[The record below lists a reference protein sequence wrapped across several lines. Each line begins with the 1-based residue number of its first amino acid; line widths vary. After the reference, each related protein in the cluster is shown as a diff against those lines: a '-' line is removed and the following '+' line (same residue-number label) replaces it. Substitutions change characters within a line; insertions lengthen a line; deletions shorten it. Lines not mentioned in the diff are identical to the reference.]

1 MTTALHR
8 LSTAVGVA
16 LGAASVIAS
25 MGGCGGPRGS
35 LEQLSVTQY
44 RYNVDESGNIVRVLG
59 VVRNSAEER
68 TPTADIVVTL
78 VGRTGA
84 EKGQNR
90 TELPSLDGGA
100 EHRFALGVTA
110 HGRVEDVQ
118 ISIVPRGALL
128 EGETEGDTGGDAP
141 ANADAPDNAGGQ
153 SDASEREGD

>member
-8 LSTAVGVA
+8 LSTVVGVA

-68 TPTADIVVTL
+68 TPAADIVVTL

-100 EHRFALGVTA
+100 EHRFTLGVTA

-128 EGETEGDTGGDAP
+128 EGETEGEAP
-141 ANADAPDNAGGQ
+141 ANADAPDNAGEQ
-153 SDASEREGD
+153 SDASEQEGD